1 MSGDPP
7 SIARLRAW
15 LSAELAA
22 PLAVSAGPHQYVFDE
37 DSAAYAEI
45 DVRCGDDFALVIVIG
60 SLPSEQ
66 FIVDVWHRFAR
77 EVWLVDTR
85 EEAVYVARAGEPGRV
100 VDRTGTLSSPELPG
114 VSIAV
119 DTLFA
124 LPS

>member
-1 MSGDPP
+1 MTGGPP
-7 SIARLRAW
+7 PIARLRAR
-15 LSAELAA
+15 LAAQVGA
-22 PLAVSAGPHQYVFDE
+22 PLAVSAGPQQYVFDE

-45 DVRCGDDFALVIVIG
+45 DVKHGEAFALVVVIG

-85 EEAVYVARAGEPGRV
+85 DEEVHVARPGAPVRV
-100 VDRTGTLSSPELPG
+100 LDRTATLRSPELPG
-114 VSIAV
+114 VAIAV
-119 DTLFA
+119 DALFA